1 MTPLGWLGRKTS
13 TQTNKPEDSVF
24 RLLPDS
30 EGPVQMSSQVC
41 TFTFYLSL
49 QPFYA
54 RYDSFVEF
62 LSAYDEKQAQ
72 KRKEIQERP
81 IFQSNKAQKLDITV
95 ADKKKLNIIKN
106 HLRTAGSKVSPFDS
120 RRTQQPLKTS
130 LDKLSLIIRRK
141 PVKAADQTN
150 QEMCVDNNSEEGV
163 RVDDETVTDSRVAG
177 ETLDIV
183 SGDKPLND
191 CDNMQK
197 ESYNDADT
205 SVKDLERE
213 KDELLFNKESELPGN
228 DKIDRTD
235 KLNVDS
241 VKMEEDKSQRCD
253 NSDIDE
259 RKTCLR
265 HENDILIEKSELK
278 PTFQENDLL
287 LQTEKCL
294 PKRGKAEVGKDVKFC
309 EKESKP
315 DYSNDTKCTIVLKV
329 DNISTV
335 CDIKRDT
342 SSNMIKSEFKADI
355 DQNTYNS
362 TNAEIKPERKSLSLV
377 SSYSDSDSDPVS
389 DSS

>member
-1 MTPLGWLGRKTS
+1 
-13 TQTNKPEDSVF
+13 
-24 RLLPDS
+24 
-30 EGPVQMSSQVC
+30 MSSQVC

-81 IFQSNKAQKLDITV
+81 IFQSNKAQKLDITA

-106 HLRTAGSKVSPFDS
+106 HLRTAGSKVSPFDL

-294 PKRGKAEVGKDVKFC
+294 PKRDKAEVGKDVKFC

-315 DYSNDTKCTIVLKV
+315 DYSNDIKCTTVLKV

-335 CDIKRDT
+335 CDIKSDT